1 MTVIVVVTVIMVMIV
16 IVSMIVSMIVPLM
29 SFKIFKTD
37 RLLTRLE
44 LAINRI
50 TELLDSCLKDVF
62 RCLGSII
69 LDGNGLVFE

>member
-1 MTVIVVVTVIMVMIV
+1 MTMIVVVTMIMVMIV
-16 IVSMIVSMIVPLM
+16 IMSVVMSMIVPLM
-29 SFKIFKTD
+29 TFKIFKTD

-50 TELLDSCLKDVF
+50 TELLDSSLEHLL
-62 RCLGSII
+62 RCLGSVI

>member
-16 IVSMIVSMIVPLM
+16 IMSMIMSVIVSVIVPLM

-50 TELLDSCLKDVF
+50 TELLDSSLEHLL
-62 RCLGSII
+62 RCL
-69 LDGNGLVFE
+69 